1 MIWKFVDESNKVV
14 FRTLQD
20 GRMESMLVEA
30 VEFQQ
35 WLSEGNTPEPADP
48 LPPPDYSAMRAA
60 AYREE
65 SDPLFFKEQRQEVP
79 VGTWLAKVAEIKSRW
94 PN

>member
-1 MIWKFVDESNKVV
+1 MYKLTNSTTIIHTIDGTCIPADPTNTDYAAYLRWVD
-14 FRTLQD
+14 
-20 GRMESMLVEA
+20 
-30 VEFQQ
+30 
-35 WLSEGNTPEPADP
+35 EGNTPEPADP

-79 VGTWLAKVAEIKSRW
+79 EGTWLAKVAEIKSRW
-94 PN
+94 PD